1 MYEPEVSIITPTN
14 NIIEEQ
20 KTDDFYLQINLLD
33 KQTYPYIE
41 HIVMDNASSDG
52 TQDLLKDYK
61 NNGYI
66 SFFSAPDQGKYDA
79 MNKGVMRAKGK
90 YVGFLSCDDF
100 YHDIMGISDVV
111 EAMEKN
117 DADYC
122 VFPSYCVQPEGQAFL
137 YVPSLYNVF
146 QVSPCPRQ
154 ALILKKETFLNLGSF
169 DSKFKLLA
177 HYDFMIRLVM
187 NNCKGIF
194 LDKNLVTYKLEEQAL
209 KHTTQVN
216 AESSHIYYK
225 NYKSLYP
232 MTDEILDRIV
242 TISEIPKPLLDKFA
256 QYFPDGQEEFYN
268 RYQQMYEMRL
278 ENANLM
284 REQERNNRRV

>member
-1 MYEPEVSIITPTN
+1 MYEPEVSIITPTYN
-14 NIIEEQ
+14 LVEAQ

-33 KQTYPYIE
+33 KQTYPYVE

-52 TQDLLKDYK
+52 TQDLLKEYK

-79 MNKGVMRAKGK
+79 MNKGIMRAKGK
-90 YVGFLSCDDF
+90 YIGFLSCDDF
-100 YHDIMGISDVV
+100 YHDILGLADVV
-111 EAMEKN
+111 NAMEEN

-122 VFPSYCVQPEGQAFL
+122 VFPSYCVQPDGNAFL
-137 YVPSLYNVF
+137 YAPSLYNVF
-146 QVSPCPRQ
+146 QVSPCSRQ
-154 ALILKKETFLNLGSF
+154 AVIFKKDTLVNLGSF

-177 HYDFMIRLVM
+177 HYDLMIRLVL
-187 NNCKGIF
+187 NRCNGIF
-194 LDKNLVTYKLEEQAL
+194 LDKNILTYRMDEQVL
-209 KHTTQVN
+209 KHASQVT

-225 NYKSLYP
+225 NYKNLYP
-232 MTDEILDRIV
+232 LNDEMIDRIV
-242 TISEIPKPLLDKFA
+242 KISEIPKPLLDKFA
-256 QYFPDGQEEFYN
+256 QYFPDESEEFYA
-268 RYQQMYEMRL
+268 RYEQMYQMRL